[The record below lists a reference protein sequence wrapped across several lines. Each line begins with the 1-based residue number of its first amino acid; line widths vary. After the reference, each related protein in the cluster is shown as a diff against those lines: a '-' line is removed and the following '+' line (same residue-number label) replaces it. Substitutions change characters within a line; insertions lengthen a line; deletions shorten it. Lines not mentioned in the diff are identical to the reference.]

1 MRVRTPPRLTPA
13 ANFFWSDF
21 KFGIRP
27 HACCDV
33 YHYANGHDYL
43 RACGCQMALVGR
55 VARVMRSLYKRV
67 LALLKCALQHTLAG
81 AIDTRRKK
89 HRALSK
95 KACGAE
101 LCYGVMSFIG
111 RRCLF
116 VVCFWLRRGQGDES
130 NSTHVGNG
138 NCRVV
143 STLTKCKKG

>member
-1 MRVRTPPRLTPA
+1 
-13 ANFFWSDF
+13 
-21 KFGIRP
+21 
-27 HACCDV
+27 
-33 YHYANGHDYL
+33 
-43 RACGCQMALVGR
+43 MALVGR

-89 HRALSK
+89 HHALK
-95 KACGAE
+95 KKRSAE

-138 NCRVV
+138 NCLVV
-143 STLTKCKKG
+143 RALTKCKKV